1 MRMTISKK
9 LWVGFGTI
17 LVFMCLISI
26 TVLVST
32 GEVQKGF
39 GLVVKQ
45 GLPTLLKGK
54 DLIMSSENM
63 QQGYM
68 GYCVTGN
75 QDSLNKFEA
84 AFAENNLLQNEL
96 KELVGHNP
104 EQSKTLIALDKTT
117 KDWLN
122 EIILPELELAKAVFK
137 SQKDT
142 TKLQDVLSG
151 GLGKTILDQFRVKC
165 NVMMKEFNIDGNVE
179 GENIVRSI
187 LKAQVDKETGQRGYL
202 ITGKD
207 AFLDPFI
214 EGGKYLN
221 EEIKKLQ
228 VLVSKAHD
236 RKGTS
241 KNILELKR
249 LGKQWRQEAG
259 ETEIE
264 LRRQLGKGVVIQ
276 ADIEKAL
283 AGGKGKN
290 ILDKIRKIMDSME
303 ADFVKAQNEKGI
315 TLLVRAAKGMV
326 DQETGQ
332 RGFIITGKDNFLEPY
347 IGGEKSFNKALN
359 DLSTLNSNAYNLAEM
374 KNNINKIISLSKEWE
389 NKAALPEIELRRNI
403 YVLESKEAE
412 LNAIIA
418 NDNGQELVAK
428 IDSYFNDFMTM
439 ENVHVNND
447 LANVQKAT
455 DFTVYLTIFFV
466 ILSILIC
473 VFTAVFLSRSISKPI
488 KYLTEI
494 SKDIA
499 EKNLNVQIDIKEN
512 RTDEIGDLAN
522 SFRLMVKN
530 LGESIFETEQKI
542 ENLETIPTPVITM
555 DKDFTLTYMNRAA
568 GDMTGVSQKEAIGKK
583 CYELFKTHDC
593 KTEKCA
599 CAQAMKLD
607 DIITEETIASP
618 VGAEIDVRYTG
629 APIKD
634 ASGNIV
640 GALEFVLDV
649 SDEKA
654 LSNTIIE
661 GADKLSASITEITAT
676 IAQLAANTTET
687 SSAIDEITT
696 TVTEVRQVS
705 ETAHERAVEVTEN
718 AEQVN
723 AIADEGKGATE
734 DTVDGILKIKEEMS
748 SIAESTIKL
757 GEQTQNIGEI
767 ISSVNSLADQSNL
780 LSVNA
785 SIEAAKAGEFG
796 KGFAVVAR
804 EVKALAE
811 QSKSATKQ
819 INSILTD
826 IQKAT
831 SSAVMATERG
841 TNAVSS
847 GQELSNAAGESIT
860 KLATSIQESAE
871 SALQIAA
878 SSQQQ
883 LAGMDQL
890 TKAMESIATATKQ
903 NLTGTQQ
910 LEDASKQMELLA
922 GGLKDAIKNLSR

>member
-9 LWVGFGTI
+9 LWFGFGTI
-17 LVFMCLISI
+17 LVFMCLIS
-26 TVLVST
+26 TVVFVST
-32 GEVQKGF
+32 GEVQEGF

-63 QQGYM
+63 RQGYM

-75 QDSLNKFEA
+75 PESLNKFEA
-84 AFAENNLLQNEL
+84 AFAENNLLLDEL
-96 KELVGHNP
+96 KELVGHDP
-104 EQSKTLIALDKTT
+104 EQSKTLIAVKKTIN
-117 KDWLN
+117 DWLN
-122 EIILPELELAKAVFK
+122 EIILPELEFAKTVFK
-137 SQKDT
+137 SQKET
-142 TKLQDVLSG
+142 TKLQDVLSSG
-151 GLGKTILDQFRVKC
+151 VGKTILDQFRVTC
-165 NVMMKEFNIDGNVE
+165 NIMMKEFNIDGNVE

-187 LKAQVDKETGQRGYL
+187 LKAQVDKETGQRGFL

-207 AFLDPFI
+207 TFLDPFI
-214 EGGKYLN
+214 EGGRYLN

-236 RKGTS
+236 RKATS
-241 KNILELKR
+241 KNILELIK

-264 LRRQLGKGVVIQ
+264 LRRQLSKGKTTQ
-276 ADIEKAL
+276 SDIENAL

-290 ILDKIRKIMDSME
+290 ILDEIRKIMDSME
-303 ADFVKAQNEKGI
+303 ASFVEAQNEKGI
-315 TLLVRAAKGMV
+315 TLLIRAAKGMV

-332 RGFIITGKDNFLEPY
+332 RGFIITGKDEFLEPY
-347 IGGEKSFNKALN
+347 IAGEKSYNKALN
-359 DLSTLNSNAYNLAEM
+359 DLSTLNSNAYNLTEM
-374 KNNINKIISLSKEWE
+374 KNYINKIISLSKEWE
-389 NKAALPEIELRRNI
+389 NKAALPEIELRRDI
-403 YVLESKEAE
+403 SVAESKESK
-412 LNAIIA
+412 LFDMISN
-418 NDNGQELVAK
+418 NNGQELIAK
-428 IDSYFNDFMTM
+428 IDSYFKDFMAM

-447 LANVQKAT
+447 LAKVERST
-455 DFTVYLTIFFV
+455 DFTVFLTILFV
-466 ILSILIC
+466 LLSILIC
-473 VFTAVFLSRSISKPI
+473 IVIAIFLSKSISKPI
-488 KYLTEI
+488 RYLTDI
-494 SKDIA
+494 SKSIA
-499 EKNLNVQIDIKEN
+499 GKNLNVQIDIKEK

-530 LGESIFETEQKI
+530 LSESIFETEQKI
-542 ENLETIPTPVITM
+542 RNLETLPTPVLTL
-555 DKDFTLTYMNRAA
+555 DNDFNVTYINKAA
-568 GDMTGVSQKEAIGKK
+568 EVMTGYNQEKAVGQK
-583 CYELFKTHDC
+583 CYDLFKTHDC

-607 DIITEETIASP
+607 DIITEETIADP
-618 VGAEIDVRYTG
+618 CGTEIDVRYSGT
-629 APIKD
+629 PIKD
-634 ASGNIV
+634 ASGKII

-654 LSNTIIE
+654 LANTIIE
-661 GADKLSASITEITAT
+661 GADKLSSSITEITAT
-676 IAQLAANTTET
+676 ITQLAANTTET

-696 TVTEVRQVS
+696 TVTEVRQVG

-718 AEQVN
+718 AEQVT
-723 AIADEGKGATE
+723 AIAEEGKSATE
-734 DTVDGILKIKEEMS
+734 DTVDGILKIKDEMS

-860 KLATSIQESAE
+860 KLAESIQESAE
-871 SALQIAA
+871 SGLQIAA

-890 TKAMESIATATKQ
+890 TKAMESIANATKQ

-910 LEDASKQMELLA
+910 LEESSKQMELLA
-922 GGLKDAIKNLSR
+922 SGLKNAIKNLSK